1 MNKTEPFKVP
11 RDYIRNRKNTK
22 QINLANISDKID
34 ALPVNVPFFESLM
47 GKTIVS

>member
-1 MNKTEPFKVP
+1 MNETEPFKVP
-11 RDYIRNRKNTK
+11 SDYIRNRKNK
-22 QINLANISDKID
+22 INFSNISDKID